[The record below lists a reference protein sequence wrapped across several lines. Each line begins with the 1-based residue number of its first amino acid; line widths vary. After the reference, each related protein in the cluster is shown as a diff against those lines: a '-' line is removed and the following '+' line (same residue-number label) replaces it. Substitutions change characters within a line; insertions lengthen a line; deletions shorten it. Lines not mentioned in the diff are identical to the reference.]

1 MSYTCKHLTL
11 SELDELIDSKDF
23 ERIYDDSKAYI
34 ENGNYI
40 YNSDTELSD
49 EDKLDHWVSIMRS
62 FSNSDIIDK
71 STYTHYC
78 LATYKDNVLCMMSAC
93 YFDSAD
99 NSYNYCH
106 ALVGKID
113 GSKAYSFT
121 TDFFTPQATLMKS
134 VGADKMVFWSTQ
146 GGSLSFR
153 AITAQGS
160 PALFDYDNHVQTEE
174 EEVYDIDSEEVNVI
188 PTEDGSTKAA
198 ETIKILQ
205 QATTTIKTVRPL
217 K

>member
-1 MSYTCKHLTL
+1 MSYTCKHLSL
-11 SELDELIDSKDF
+11 SELNEQIDSEDF

-34 ENGNYI
+34 ENGNYT
-40 YNSDTELSD
+40 YNADSDLTD
-49 EDKLDHWVSIMRS
+49 EQKLNHWVSIMRS
-62 FSNSDIIDK
+62 FASGEVNDVN
-71 STYTHYC
+71 TYNHYC
-78 LATYKDNVLCMMSAC
+78 LAVFKDNVLCMMSAT

-106 ALVGKID
+106 ALVGRID
-113 GSKAYSFT
+113 GSKKYSFT

-134 VGADKMVFWSTQ
+134 IGADKMVFWSTQ

-160 PALFDYDNHVQTEE
+160 PNLFDYDNHVQTEE
-174 EEVYDIDSEEVNVI
+174 EEVYDIDSEEINVA

-198 ETIKILQ
+198 DTIKLLQ
-205 QATTTIKTVRPL
+205 QSTTTIKTVRPL

>member
-1 MSYTCKHLTL
+1 MSYSCKHLTEN
-11 SELDELIDSKDF
+11 ELQALIDDGNF
-23 ERIYDDSKAYI
+23 QRIYDDSKDYI
-34 ENGNYI
+34 ESGNYT
-40 YNSDTELSD
+40 YDAD
-49 EDKLDHWVSIMRS
+49 
-62 FSNSDIIDK
+62 SDISDDAKYQHWCGIML
-71 STYTHYC
+71 SFASERINSSATETHYC

-113 GSKAYSFT
+113 DSKAYAFS

-160 PALFDYDNHVQTEE
+160 PGLFDYDNHIQTEE
-174 EEVYDIDSEEVNVI
+174 EEVYDIDSEEVDVA
-188 PTEDGSTKAA
+188 PTEDGSTKAGD
-198 ETIKILQ
+198 TIKLLQ
-205 QATTTIKTVRPL
+205 QSTTTIKTVRPL